1 MAAMSA
7 RDWPTFWQARGMRE
21 LQLLIWAACDPLD
34 DGSPGEHDGYGVRI
48 ASLLGSR
55 PSREAIAAELG
66 RIRRDELE
74 LEPDPAEDARAAT
87 KITAWFEAAAA

>member
-7 RDWPTFWQARGMRE
+7 RDWRTFWQARGTRE
-21 LQLLIWAACDPLD
+21 LQSLIWATCDPL
-34 DGSPGEHDGYGVRI
+34 DGSPGEYDGYGVRI

-55 PSREAIAAELG
+55 ASREAIGAELG